1 MQGLP
6 GSPPRSVRSTA
17 ESVVRRLQQWLQE
30 PTRER
35 RLLLSALLALSFVSV
50 ILVYTRGGLLYG
62 QDYPGVYSASD
73 FAYRPIV
80 DFLIPSAAVGVAFG
94 NVYVGFYLAL
104 LAEAFLASYA
114 VQLFARELFSS
125 TFSEREL
132 TVVQGAAAALYV
144 FSPAAL
150 VTSFKS
156 LIAIVFLSATAFLLT
171 LTLVVR
177 VARKIDRGWV
187 FRRQDALLL
196 GVAIGLAAPDSFPN
210 QVRILGLTAVA
221 LVVIFLGFALTY
233 RTEAQWV
240 ALRRAGRH
248 IITYTL
254 PVAILLLSYDLYLVA
269 TQWATNVAALRQV
282 ASAYTPLF
290 TNTSYNTLPQVVRL
304 LGKRSFGSLVYS
316 PLYTYNAGVVLA
328 SYLWP
333 LLAIAVPVFFAYTE
347 RIRER
352 RLLYGLVL
360 VVVLC
365 VIWDTGTNP
374 PFGGINSAI
383 LSVLPF
389 GSVLVPTYFLS
400 FLLLSKLYPVL
411 IAFSVGMVGR
421 AVDRWQREVESARE
435 YYAAPPGATGGGANG
450 PPAVRRPR
458 RAARVELGMIVAIA
472 LTGVLMVAALPIFEG
487 QVEVGT
493 SGSGFFIPGPYFQVR
508 STLQSTRSDALLL
521 PALSL
526 YITTSWGFQ
535 GANSFYLDFN
545 YPSKVVV
552 PGFWGPYSYYLNR
565 TQSLYANATTAVGP
579 GSNTTAIVASATP
592 KVFTNQRGAIVT
604 IYHLGATYNL
614 SSFAWAAL
622 AFHNTNTAAVDQLA
636 AAGELTIGLASNGT
650 NHVGWFSVGGGSNAV
665 VNGSSSTEPLVD
677 LLVGEPSTNVSY
689 NPDNVSEVLVL
700 EQNIASSSYVPFG
713 ALDLGGIATGVVQ
726 PGWLPLMQSLGVHYV
741 LVDSTVSHGATQ
753 SYALVFQTVAAL
765 LAAGIIVPE
774 YASPSLSLYRIV

>member
-6 GSPPRSVRSTA
+6 GSPPRSVRTSA
-17 ESVVRRLQQWLQE
+17 RSLVHRLSQWLQE

-35 RLLLSALLALSFVSV
+35 RLLLSALLALSFVAL

-62 QDYPGVYSASD
+62 QDYPGVYSSSD

-104 LAEAFLASYA
+104 LVESFLATYA
-114 VQLFARELFSS
+114 VQLFARELFSP

-132 TVVQGAAAALYV
+132 TIVQGVAAALYL

-171 LTLVVR
+171 LTLVLR
-177 VARKIDRGWV
+177 VARKIGRGWV
-187 FRRQDALLL
+187 FRREDALLL

-210 QVRILGLTAVA
+210 QVRILGLTATA
-221 LVVIFLGFALTY
+221 LIVVFLGIALTY

-240 ALRRAGRH
+240 ALRRAGRN
-248 IITYTL
+248 ILTYTV
-254 PVAILLLSYDLYLVA
+254 PVAVLLLSYDLYLVA
-269 TQWATNVAALRQV
+269 TQWATNVAALKQV
-282 ASAYTPLF
+282 ATAYSPLF

-304 LGKRSFGSLVYS
+304 LGKRSFGSLVYA
-316 PLYTYNAGVVLA
+316 PLYSYNAGVVLV

-333 LLAIAVPVFFAYTE
+333 LLAIVVPVFFAYTE
-347 RIRER
+347 RLSER
-352 RLLYGLVL
+352 RLIYATEI

-365 VIWDTGTNP
+365 VVWDTGTNA
-374 PFGGINSAI
+374 PFGGVNAGV

-389 GSVLVPTYFLS
+389 GTVLIPTYFLS

-411 IAFSVGMVGR
+411 IAFSVGMIGR
-421 AVDRWQREVESARE
+421 SVNRWQREVESARRFL
-435 YYAAPPGATGGGANG
+435 AQPPEGASGGPTVAF
-450 PPAVRRPR
+450 APR
-458 RAARVELGMIVAIA
+458 RARRPSAVELGTVTALA
-472 LTGVLMVAALPIFEG
+472 LTAVLLVAAVPIFEG

-493 SGSGFFIPGPYFQVR
+493 SGSGFFIPNAYFQVR
-508 STLQSTRSDALLL
+508 STLQSSHSDALLL

-526 YITTSWGFQ
+526 YFTTSWGFQ

-565 TQSLYANATTAVGP
+565 TQNLYENATTAVGP
-579 GSNTTAIVASATP
+579 GSNITAIAPSANP
-592 KVFTNQRGAIVT
+592 KVFTNQRGSIVT

-622 AFHNTNTAAVDQLA
+622 AFKSTNTAAVGQLA

-650 NHVGWFSVGGGSNAV
+650 NHVGWFSVGEGSNAV
-665 VNGSSSTEPLVD
+665 LNGSSPTDPLID
-677 LLVGEPSTNVSY
+677 LLVGEPTTNASY
-689 NPDNVSEVLVL
+689 DPENVSEVLVL
-700 EQNIASSSYVPFG
+700 EQNVASSAYVPFG
-713 ALDLGGIATGVVQ
+713 PLALGGIATGVVQ
-726 PGWLPLMQSLGVHYV
+726 PGWLPLMQSLGVGYV

-753 SYALVFQTVAAL
+753 SYALVFQTIAEL
-765 LAAGIIVPE
+765 LAAGLIVPE